1 MATDR
6 AVAAPAALAGRRPRA
21 GFRRMLRVGL
31 GLRLGVFGLVVIV
44 VVSLLALFAPWVAP
58 FAPEKTDFSLMTA
71 PPGSLG
77 HLMGTDIQGRDVFS
91 RLVYGSRVSLLVG
104 VIAVGIAIL
113 AGVPIGL
120 FAGFMGGFVDD
131 LLMRVMDTLYSF
143 PTILLALVIVAVLQ
157 PGLVNV
163 MVAVGI
169 TSIPLYA
176 RLVRGST
183 LSVRETDYVTAAK
196 AIGAR
201 SPRILALHIWPNVSA
216 PILVQGSLG
225 MAFAV
230 LAEASLSFLGL
241 GVPPPTP
248 TWGGMLRDGFSF
260 IDTAWWLSVFP
271 GLAIF
276 FLVLAFNF
284 VGDALRDALDPR
296 LAHSLGSGRGPG
308 KE

>member
-1 MATDR
+1 MATQPATVTPLPLLR
-6 AVAAPAALAGRRPRA
+6 RSPAARA
-21 GFRRMLRVGL
+21 QRALRTAL
-31 GLRLGVFGLVVIV
+31 GLRLGFFGLAVILAIT
-44 VVSLLALFAPWVAP
+44 LLAVLAPWVVP
-58 FAPEKTDFSLMTA
+58 FAPEKTDFALTTA
-71 PPGSLG
+71 PPGIGG
-77 HLMGTDIQGRDVFS
+77 HLLGTDLQGRDVFS
-91 RLVYGSRVSLLVG
+91 RLVYGARVSLLVG
-104 VIAVGIAIL
+104 IVAVGISIL
-113 AGVPIGL
+113 AGVPVGL
-120 FAGFMGGFVDD
+120 VAGFMGGLVDD
-131 LLMRVMDTLYSF
+131 LLMRIMDTLYSF

-176 RLVRGST
+176 RLVRGGA
-183 LSVRETDYVTAAK
+183 LSVRESDYVTAAR
-196 AIGAR
+196 AIGAGGL
-201 SPRILALHIWPNVSA
+201 RILALHIWPNVSA

-241 GVPPPTP
+241 GVPPPAP

-271 GLAIF
+271 GLSIF

-284 VGDALRDALDPR
+284 VGDSLRDALDPR
-296 LAHSLGSGRGPG
+296 LGRSMGFR
-308 KE
+308 